1 MVFFPKYPL
10 LMPHRVIF
18 KGYVEEG
25 EGQKPIRKT
34 VDWVEEIGGFE
45 DKLKYAAKHSFL
57 LSAGFAIVDIRS
69 VLIYLYLIFTL
80 SFVSRAVSKLTE
92 RNAQLARFAF
102 YTVPLTLG
110 AVGWMGGVELGKSF
124 LGKDSV
130 LAWAGGAVI
139 PGGIYGIWR
148 RALHKGCTST
158 AFFAAIGA
166 AYQHSTNMN
175 YTNTFLFHNLDNPN
189 VIHPWNPF
197 TRDYSA
203 WNITQQGT
211 DKEWSHIS
219 EGIQASDPGPS
230 WKKWEDEK

>member
-1 MVFFPKYPL
+1 M
-10 LMPHRVIF
+10 
-18 KGYVEEG
+18 
-25 EGQKPIRKT
+25 T
-34 VDWVEEIGGFE
+34 
-45 DKLKYAAKHSFL
+45 
-57 LSAGFAIVDIRS
+57 
-69 VLIYLYLIFTL
+69 
-80 SFVSRAVSKLTE
+80 KLTE

-110 AVGWMGGVELGKSF
+110 GVGWMGGVELGKSF
-124 LGKDSV
+124 FGKDSL
-130 LAWAGGAVI
+130 LAWAGGAVV

-148 RALHKGCTST
+148 RRLAGGCTST
-158 AFFAAIGA
+158 AFFAAIGM

-175 YTNTFLFHNLDNPN
+175 YSNTFLFHNLDNPN
-189 VIHPWNPF
+189 VINPWNPF

-219 EGIQASDPGPS
+219 EKLQVKDPGPS